1 MTKYLNGIKYQMDDY
16 QMCCK
21 VPIEIKNSFK
31 KHYLVSTNWK
41 TETCEDK

>member
-21 VPIEIKNSFK
+21 VPIEIKKIALKN
-31 KHYLVSTNWK
+31 TI
-41 TETCEDK
+41 